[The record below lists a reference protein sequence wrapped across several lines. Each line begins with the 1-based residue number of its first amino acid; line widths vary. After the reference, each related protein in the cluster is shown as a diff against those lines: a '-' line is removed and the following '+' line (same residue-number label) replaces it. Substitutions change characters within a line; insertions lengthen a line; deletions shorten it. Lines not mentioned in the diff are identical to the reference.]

1 MGYIS
6 SGARLQGPVFANQN
20 ANEICKRPALKIKI
34 MKFVFDIKYSI
45 DGVVTE
51 TEITGSGPTLPTQAR
66 IVEQVRKGLHPLQPV
81 AITARFR
88 KIVKEPEVRIKSKRE
103 IKREQQKQSQ
113 AS

>member
-1 MGYIS
+1 
-6 SGARLQGPVFANQN
+6 
-20 ANEICKRPALKIKI
+20 

-66 IVEQVRKGLHPLQPV
+66 IVAQVRKGLYPLQPI

-88 KIVKEPEVRIKSKRE
+88 EIVKEKEVKIKSKRQ
-103 IKREQQKQSQ
+103 IKRELEKQGQ